1 MSGIYINGKELPENC
16 DSCFCYYNPPDSWE
30 KLCSVSQREWY
41 MSDKKPDWCPLIPVP
56 DHGRLGDLDALKKN
70 AYPSPCVIGTEF
82 HVGCG
87 AFAIYAGTL
96 NSRNKN
102 LWQNKSEVTDEAV
115 SAVAQ
120 YLLQENKS
128 MVFQYK
134 GKKHR
139 LCVVEV

>member
-1 MSGIYINGKELPENC
+1 MPE
-16 DSCFCYYNPPDSWE
+16 Y
-30 KLCSVSQREWY
+30 
-41 MSDKKPDWCPLIPVP
+41 
-56 DHGRLGDLDALKKN
+56 
-70 AYPSPCVIGTEF
+70 

-128 MVFQYK
+128 MVFQYQ

-139 LCVVEV
+139 LCVVKEGE